1 MKATIIGNE
10 TSGKQGLFDILTE
23 GNTFKSKGKLLG
35 SANVPDQRVGAMSS
49 VFNPKKTTYA
59 QLQFL
64 SVSLEPVFPFED
76 LRSSDVFVF
85 VIKAYAQYPGDEVNV
100 IKEYEDIDMLF
111 RVKDIELLEKFI
123 DRHKKDPKAKKEVEE
138 CAQLIPL
145 IENQQK
151 ISDSDI
157 LHSDVVKNLGLHS
170 VIPRIVV
177 FNIAE
182 DDIQAEATFEEA
194 WRKSY
199 SAIPYTKICIALE
212 EELSAL
218 PENDRKDLMKEYS
231 IDEPGFNHLI
241 HVVYDH
247 LGLQTFFTVGEDEVK
262 AWTIQKNTPALEAA
276 GKIHSDIKKG
286 FIRAEIVHY
295 EDFKKHNFSMK
306 ECKENGCFFVEG
318 KEYVLQDGDIM
329 HVRFNI

>member
-10 TSGKQGLFDILTE
+10 TSGKQGLFDILIQ

-35 SANVPDQRVGAMSS
+35 SANVPDQRVDVMSS
-49 VFNPKKTTYA
+49 VFKPKKTTYT

-85 VIKAYAQYPGDEVNV
+85 VIKAYPQYPGDEVNV
-100 IKEYEDIDMLF
+100 LKEYEDIDMLF

-123 DRHKKDPKAKKEVEE
+123 DRHKKDPKAKKEVGE
-138 CAQLIPL
+138 CTQLISL
-145 IENQQK
+145 IENQRD
-151 ISDSDI
+151 IPDSDI
-157 LHSDVVKNLGLHS
+157 LHSDIIKNLGLHS

-177 FNIAE
+177 FNISE
-182 DDIQAEATFEEA
+182 EDIQENTSFEDT
-194 WRKSY
+194 WNKSY
-199 SAIPYTKICIALE
+199 GALE
-212 EELSAL
+212 EELNVL
-218 PENDRKDLMKEYS
+218 NEYDRKELMKEYA
-231 IDEPGFNHLI
+231 IEEPGFNHLI
-241 HVVYDH
+241 HAVYDY

-262 AWTIQKNTPALEAA
+262 AWTIQKNTSALEAA

-286 FIRAEIVHY
+286 FIRAEIIHY

-329 HVRFNI
+329 HVRFNV